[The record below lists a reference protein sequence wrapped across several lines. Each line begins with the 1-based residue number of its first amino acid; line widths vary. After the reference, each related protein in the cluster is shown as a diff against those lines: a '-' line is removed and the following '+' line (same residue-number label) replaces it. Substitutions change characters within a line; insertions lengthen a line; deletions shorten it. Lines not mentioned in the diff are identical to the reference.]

1 MYSYIRGHFTS
12 FTIYWL
18 YTLLLTKNIDLIF
31 LVFSETK
38 CRSNDRILKINKNQ
52 LTIIPQK
59 FSFEKPTIKNG
70 KGETIS
76 HGISVT
82 IDIDAFKANKT
93 EIKKDLTA
101 IFAEV
106 LEYFD

>member
-1 MYSYIRGHFTS
+1 MGGITR
-12 FTIYWL
+12 
-18 YTLLLTKNIDLIF
+18 LTHQ
-31 LVFSETK
+31 TK
-38 CRSNDRILKINKNQ
+38 TKKTEENVIIKLE
-52 LTIIPQK
+52 IIPQK
-59 FSFEKPTIKNG
+59 FSFEKPTITNGNG
-70 KGETIS
+70 KIIS

-82 IDIDAFKANKT
+82 VDIDAFKANKT

>member
-1 MYSYIRGHFTS
+1 M
-12 FTIYWL
+12 
-18 YTLLLTKNIDLIF
+18 TKP
-31 LVFSETK
+31 
-38 CRSNDRILKINKNQ
+38 
-52 LTIIPQK
+52 TIIPQK
-59 FSFEKPTIKNG
+59 FSFEKPTIKND

-82 IDIDAFKANKT
+82 IDIDAFKADKS

>member
-1 MYSYIRGHFTS
+1 MA
-12 FTIYWL
+12 
-18 YTLLLTKNIDLIF
+18 K
-31 LVFSETK
+31 
-38 CRSNDRILKINKNQ
+38 

-59 FSFEKPTIKNG
+59 FTFEKPIIKNG

-82 IDIDAFKANKT
+82 IDIDAFKADKA

>member
-1 MYSYIRGHFTS
+1 MIENSKLIKIKEGNS
-12 FTIYWL
+12 FM
-18 YTLLLTKNIDLIF
+18 TKP
-31 LVFSETK
+31 
-38 CRSNDRILKINKNQ
+38 
-52 LTIIPQK
+52 TIIPQK

-82 IDIDAFKANKT
+82 IDIDAFKADKA

>member
-1 MYSYIRGHFTS
+1 MANP
-12 FTIYWL
+12 
-18 YTLLLTKNIDLIF
+18 K
-31 LVFSETK
+31 
-38 CRSNDRILKINKNQ
+38 
-52 LTIIPQK
+52 IIPKK
-59 FSFEKPTIKNG
+59 FSFEKPTITNDNG
-70 KGETIS
+70 KIIS

-82 IDIDAFKANKT
+82 IDIDAFKTDKT

>member
-1 MYSYIRGHFTS
+1 M
-12 FTIYWL
+12 
-18 YTLLLTKNIDLIF
+18 TK
-31 LVFSETK
+31 
-38 CRSNDRILKINKNQ
+38 

-59 FSFEKPTIKNG
+59 FTFKKPTIKNG

-82 IDIDAFKANKT
+82 IDIDAFKADKA

>member
-1 MYSYIRGHFTS
+1 MA
-12 FTIYWL
+12 
-18 YTLLLTKNIDLIF
+18 K
-31 LVFSETK
+31 
-38 CRSNDRILKINKNQ
+38 

-59 FSFEKPTIKNG
+59 FTFEKPTIKNG

-82 IDIDAFKANKT
+82 IDIDAFKADKA

-106 LEYFD
+106 LEYFG

>member
-1 MYSYIRGHFTS
+1 MIEN
-12 FTIYWL
+12 L
-18 YTLLLTKNIDLIF
+18 KLTKIKGENRF
-31 LVFSETK
+31 MAK
-38 CRSNDRILKINKNQ
+38 

-59 FSFEKPTIKNG
+59 FSFGKPTIKNG

-82 IDIDAFKANKT
+82 IDIDAFKADKT

-106 LEYFD
+106 L

>member
-1 MYSYIRGHFTS
+1 MIEYSKSTKIKGDKYIM
-12 FTIYWL
+12 
-18 YTLLLTKNIDLIF
+18 TK
-31 LVFSETK
+31 
-38 CRSNDRILKINKNQ
+38 

-59 FSFEKPTIKNG
+59 FTFEKPTIKNG

-82 IDIDAFKANKT
+82 IDIDAFKADKA
-93 EIKKDLTA
+93 EIKKSLTA